1 MKCFKVKSNRN
12 PETIFIIMMI
22 SIPFHSKIKYILRL
36 LILLVSLGNK
46 YHFTIHIF

>member
-12 PETIFIIMMI
+12 PGMIFIIMMI
-22 SIPFHSKIKYILRL
+22 NIHFHSKIKYSLRL

-46 YHFTIHIF
+46 